1 MTAEANV
8 EKTTWLLLVF
18 FFSTASF
25 LQSAKSQ
32 MNMNSLRDNRSLFV
46 WGVSDIFSLSTME
59 PLGCRRCYFS
69 VRGPQQ
75 GRAEDGE
82 RRDAHFAA
90 LAAIWWDG
98 AESFSGVTSFLP
110 LRLAFSRVT
119 LLLTF
124 RISSTSRHHLRY
136 LPNSLFTSFTLTQQ
150 TLFYWLASLK
160 IQLCDESE
168 LSVSYT
174 LFTHTHTQTPSSLV
188 VPHVSS
194 LFNRVT
200 KYICTKT

>member
-1 MTAEANV
+1 MTPEANV

-32 MNMNSLRDNRSLFV
+32 MNTNSLRDNRSLFV
-46 WGVSDIFSLSTME
+46 WGVSDVFSLSTME

-75 GRAEDGE
+75 GGAEDGE

-90 LAAIWWDG
+90 LAAMWWDG

-136 LPNSLFTSFTLTQQ
+136 LPNCLFTSFTLTQQ
-150 TLFYWLASLK
+150 TLFLLAWKLENSALWW
-160 IQLCDESE
+160 IRIV
-168 LSVSYT
+168 SVIYVIY
-174 LFTHTHTQTPSSLV
+174 THTHTHPDTIITGGSTTCFIFL
-188 VPHVSS
+188 
-194 LFNRVT
+194 
-200 KYICTKT
+200 